1 MVKSLNPTIFNKVN
15 LLLSAIVS
23 WSFFSCGSGTTTRQ
37 EGPRDEIAATRVTLL
52 EGLAHPWSMAFLN
65 DSEGLVTEKDGQ
77 LKYVNLA
84 TKTQRPVAGFPDDLV
99 DDIREADPRDN
110 AGLFDVVIDPAYAKN
125 GWVYISYAAAGVGGT
140 TTKVIRGRIN
150 NDSLVNVQT
159 LLIATPYSADR
170 FHYGG
175 GMVFGKDGKLYITV
189 GERFYNEK
197 DQPEMPVAQD
207 PTDKRG
213 MIYRI
218 NPDGTV
224 PVDNPDW
231 GEASVAGA
239 FAIGIRAA
247 QGMALHPETGRIWF
261 SEHGSRQGDE
271 INILREGANYG
282 WPVITTG
289 KYRYEEY
296 QPPPL
301 PDRQFTAPAWYWQ
314 ETVAPTGLT
323 FYTGNEFP
331 QWEGNLFV
339 SGLSGGSLWRLV
351 THEDAVL
358 SAEKLFEEDPVRSRK
373 IVQSPD
379 GKLYLLTDEPNGRI
393 MQIIP
398 APIAAKDE

>member
-1 MVKSLNPTIFNKVN
+1 MVKSLNLTIFNKVN
-15 LLLSAIVS
+15 LLLSAIIS
-23 WSFFSCGSGTTTRQ
+23 WTFISCGPGTATRQ
-37 EGPRDEIAATRVTLL
+37 KEPLDEVAATRITLL
-52 EGLAHPWSMAFLN
+52 KGLAHPWSMAFLN
-65 DSEGLVTEKDGQ
+65 ESEALVTEKDGQ

-84 TKTQRPVAGFPDDLV
+84 TKTQKPLAGFPDDLV

-189 GERFYNEK
+189 GERFYNER

-231 GEASVAGA
+231 GEASVAGV

-271 INILREGANYG
+271 INVLREGANYG

-339 SGLSGGSLWRLV
+339 SGLSGGSLWHLV
-351 THEDAVL
+351 TREDSVL
-358 SAEKLFEEDPVRSRK
+358 TAEKLFEEDPVRLRK
-373 IVQSPD
+373 VVQSPD
-379 GKLYLLTDEPNGRI
+379 GKLYLLTDEPDGRI

>member
-23 WSFFSCGSGTTTRQ
+23 WTFLSCGSGTATRQ

-110 AGLFDVVIDPAYAKN
+110 AGLFDVVIDPAYTKN
-125 GWVYISYAAAGVGGT
+125 GWVYISYASAGVGGT

-207 PTDKRG
+207 STDKRG

-289 KYRYEEY
+289 TYRNEEY